1 MLIKRAYK
9 NPFLEIMRVC
19 KVCGI
24 IKVFYGGHICHDKE
38 FISGRNHR
46 MTNINTNYQYVELIN
61 NEYVVKN
68 KPNTDNKFGM
78 IEVEV
83 YRTSL
88 RNISEFFKVKTVKE
102 IFKLCSK
109 FKIEHSVKY
118 SENFNSFDF
127 KELQGWD
134 SSNISAFIRNLL
146 IIIYNDNEHEN

>member
-1 MLIKRAYK
+1 
-9 NPFLEIMRVC
+9 
-19 KVCGI
+19 
-24 IKVFYGGHICHDKE
+24 
-38 FISGRNHR
+38 

-102 IFKLCSK
+102 IFELCSK

-118 SENFNSFDF
+118 SEDFNSFDF

>member
-1 MLIKRAYK
+1 MLIKRDYK
-9 NPFLEIMRVC
+9 NSFLEIMKVC
-19 KVCGI
+19 KMCGSI
-24 IKVFYGGHICHDKE
+24 REFYMSHTCSDNKYVT
-38 FISGRNHR
+38 GRNHR

-78 IEVEV
+78 IEIEV

-88 RNISEFFKVKTVKE
+88 RNISEFFKE
-102 IFKLCSK
+102 IFELCSK

-118 SENFNSFDF
+118 SEDFNSFDF

-146 IIIYNDNEHEN
+146 IIIYNDNEHED